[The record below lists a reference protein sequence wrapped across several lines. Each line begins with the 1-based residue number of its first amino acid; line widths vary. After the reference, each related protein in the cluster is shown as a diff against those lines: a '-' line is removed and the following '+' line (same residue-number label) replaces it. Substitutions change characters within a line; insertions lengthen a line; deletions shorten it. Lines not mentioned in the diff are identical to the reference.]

1 MQHLRIF
8 VLISYSILCSVSCHT
23 QPAEIPPKEPSP
35 DLLVGRVAAV
45 YLNDGYM
52 LIQRYRTIKSTE
64 NTVFYTR
71 AQDGKIHSITLNEQN
86 LGQFYVADIKEK
98 YFTINDPL
106 FMRTIE
112 PASQANKNQPDTEIL
127 KTSHQY

>member
-1 MQHLRIF
+1 MQQLRIF
-8 VLISYSILCSVSCHT
+8 VLISYSILCSVSCGT
-23 QPAEIPPKEPSP
+23 QPAAPPPNETRP

-52 LIQRYRTIKSTE
+52 LIQRFRTIKTNK

-71 AQDGKIHSITLNEQN
+71 AQDGKIHSITLNEQS
-86 LGQFYVADIKEK
+86 LGQFYVADIKEDL
-98 YFTINDPL
+98 FTVNDPL

-112 PASQANKNQPDTEIL
+112 SASQADKNQRDTEIL
-127 KTSHQY
+127 DTSL